1 MRVSFIPEQLSLA
14 RLLPRTLTGLW
25 MGWPWMRHANLAES
39 SWGEDAGAVTGFPQ
53 KRQWSYFRNW
63 EYKRFPPDAESPL
76 NLRLSPARGES
87 KPGICPWRIRSW
99 WRRERESDTCQINRV
114 HVVENGKR
122 AHVFSGTNDSPQ
134 PYQIPSLGQY
144 DYRWWTGGGIPSHS
158 FSGSGL
164 AQNGALLNQHTGC
177 LCRNS
182 TDAFALHREGTFPP
196 WSVCS
201 LTNSGL
207 GNTSWTFDLWT
218 QNLNIQHRFLCC
230 ILKGHYGI

>member
-1 MRVSFIPEQLSLA
+1 MFLPLNFQLVFFFSSLGYCSLIA
-14 RLLPRTLTGLW
+14 SAPSCLFFCVCLFNFWPFYQQQGLSKGLLFKLSIIEGLLGVDACLLHPW
-25 MGWPWMRHANLAES
+25 AALAGQTASQDSDRPMDGLALDEACKFGWI

-144 DYRWWTGGGIPSHS
+144 D
-158 FSGSGL
+158 
-164 AQNGALLNQHTGC
+164 
-177 LCRNS
+177 
-182 TDAFALHREGTFPP
+182 
-196 WSVCS
+196 
-201 LTNSGL
+201 
-207 GNTSWTFDLWT
+207 
-218 QNLNIQHRFLCC
+218 
-230 ILKGHYGI
+230 